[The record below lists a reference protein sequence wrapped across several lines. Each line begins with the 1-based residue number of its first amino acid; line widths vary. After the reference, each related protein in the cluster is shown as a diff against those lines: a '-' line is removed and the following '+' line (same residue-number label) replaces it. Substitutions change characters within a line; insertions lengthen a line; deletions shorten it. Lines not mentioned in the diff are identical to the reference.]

1 MPDSLLGMSGTIYN
15 EGMGAPCDDYDPRY
29 LAGVLLFNARDFF
42 EAHDVWEELW
52 ADCRGPE
59 QRFYQG
65 LIQAAVGLFHYSG
78 GNVRG
83 AAKLYRTSRAY
94 MEPYGSPTLGLD
106 TAAFWAQMERC
117 FAPVL
122 ACPDPNRDLRPDP
135 ALIPT
140 IALDPAPAH
149 WPDPREFLR
158 DGNE

>member
-1 MPDSLLGMSGTIYN
+1 
-15 EGMGAPCDDYDPRY
+15 MGEPPSDYDPRY
-29 LAGVLLFNARDFF
+29 LAGILFFNAGDFF

-83 AAKLYRTSRAY
+83 AAKLYRSSRAY
-94 MEPYGSPTLGLD
+94 MEPYGSSYLGLD
-106 TAAFWAQMERC
+106 TAEFWARMERC

-122 ACPDPNRDLRPDP
+122 ACADPDRDLRPDP
-135 ALIPT
+135 SLVPT
-140 IALDPAPAH
+140 IVLDPPPAR
-149 WPDPREFLR
+149 WPDPQEFLR
-158 DGNE
+158 EEEEQRP

>member
-1 MPDSLLGMSGTIYN
+1 MVTP
-15 EGMGAPCDDYDPRY
+15 AADYDPRY
-29 LAGVLLFNARDFF
+29 LAGILLFNARDFF

-83 AAKLYRTSRAY
+83 AAKLYGSARAY
-94 MEPYGSPTLGLD
+94 MEPYRSPYLGLD
-106 TAAFWAQMERC
+106 SADFWARMERC
-117 FAPVL
+117 FAAVL
-122 ACPDPNRDLRPDP
+122 ACPDPDRDLRPDP

-140 IALDPAPAH
+140 ITLDPPPQCWPAV
-149 WPDPREFLR
+149 EEYLR
-158 DGNE
+158 QEEDE

>member
-1 MPDSLLGMSGTIYN
+1 MA
-15 EGMGAPCDDYDPRY
+15 APSDDYDPRY
-29 LAGVLLFNARDFF
+29 LAGILLFNARDFF

-52 ADCRGPE
+52 SDCRGPE

-94 MEPYGSPTLGLD
+94 MEPYGSPYLGLD
-106 TAAFWAQMERC
+106 AAGFWTQMERC

-122 ACPDPNRDLRPDP
+122 TCADPDRDLRPDEQ
-135 ALIPT
+135 LMPT
-140 IALDPAPAH
+140 ITLGPPPKQ
-149 WPDPREFLR
+149 WPDPADFLR
-158 DGNE
+158 EEEERP